1 VSRTATDVP
10 PDLISRVTDAVLD
23 EVGEWQNRPLDAG
36 FRFGATP
43 AAWHSPLCSKQGKL
57 SMSPTRF
64 VERIDLATPRF
75 ALANRTPHRT
85 TTCAQRRRPSNPA
98 APSPTWLPG
107 RNPIHLS

>member
-1 VSRTATDVP
+1 VSRTATDIP

-23 EVGEWQNRPLDAG
+23 EVREWQNRPLDAG

-43 AAWHSPLCSKQGKL
+43 AGQSALLEQGKL

-75 ALANRTPHRT
+75 ALTNRTPHRT
-85 TTCAQRRRPSNPA
+85 TACAQRRPSNPA
-98 APSPTWLPG
+98 APSPTWPPG
-107 RNPIHLS
+107 RNPIHLL